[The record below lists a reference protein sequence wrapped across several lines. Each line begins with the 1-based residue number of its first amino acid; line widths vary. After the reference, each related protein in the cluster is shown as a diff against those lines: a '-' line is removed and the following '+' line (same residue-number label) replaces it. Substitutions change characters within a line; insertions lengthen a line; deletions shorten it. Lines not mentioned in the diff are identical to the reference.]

1 MGLIDCGLVV
11 VGGGVFECCARRSFI
26 ARESSELSMES
37 VAFDISSHSSSL
49 ELNTAAAATSHVGIV
64 HG

>member
-1 MGLIDCGLVV
+1 MLIGCGLVV
-11 VGGGVFECCARRSFI
+11 VGGGVLGGCAKRSFI
-26 ARESSELSMES
+26 ARESFELSMES
-37 VAFDISSHSSSL
+37 VVIDVSSLSSSL